1 MHFKKSINHGLFY
14 IQGLRS
20 FKDTLPKNVK
30 KILNKKGYIYSE
42 IISNWNYLVGSKIS
56 KISYPKSFRPN
67 ENNLTGI
74 LFLKVQRGS
83 EIDVEYS
90 KSEIMNKI
98 NSHFGYKIINKINFE
113 TFEVKFKSKKNI
125 NYSISNKS
133 KNRFLKS
140 INHIKNE
147 KVKNSLLKLTKHF
160 K

>member
-1 MHFKKSINHGLFY
+1 MHFKKSINHGSFY

-30 KILNKKGYIYSE
+30 KILNKKGYIYSD

-56 KISYPKSFRPN
+56 KVSYPKSFRPN

-98 NSHFGYKIINKINFE
+98 NSHFGYKIINKIKFE
-113 TFEVKFKSKKNI
+113 TFEIKFKSKKNI

>member
-1 MHFKKSINHGLFY
+1 MHFKKSINHGSFY

-20 FKDTLPKNVK
+20 FKDTLPKKVK
-30 KILNKKGYIYSE
+30 KILNKKGYIYSD

-56 KISYPKSFRPN
+56 KVSYPKSFKPIG
-67 ENNLTGI
+67 NNSPGI
-74 LFLKVQRGS
+74 LILRVQRGN

-98 NSHFGYKIINKINFE
+98 NSYFGYKIINKINFE

>member
-1 MHFKKSINHGLFY
+1 
-14 IQGLRS
+14 
-20 FKDTLPKNVK
+20 
-30 KILNKKGYIYSE
+30 
-42 IISNWNYLVGSKIS
+42 
-56 KISYPKSFRPN
+56 
-67 ENNLTGI
+67 
-74 LFLKVQRGS
+74 
-83 EIDVEYS
+83 
-90 KSEIMNKI
+90 MNKI